1 MEQYWNYIYCIYSVN
16 NYSSSVISLPW
27 KLQKDVSDFE
37 KLCIYRATH
46 FLLSSVNLFLYSF
59 GIYSAWWRNVTGKTY
74 WKQFK
79 QQEKTKQAAD
89 ISYKLLISL
98 SMILE
103 NVTVEMKLTGILN
116 PPDKLIKGA
125 G

>member
-1 MEQYWNYIYCIYSVN
+1 M
-16 NYSSSVISLPW
+16 SLA
-27 KLQKDVSDFE
+27 
-37 KLCIYRATH
+37 RH
-46 FLLSSVNLFLYSF
+46 
-59 GIYSAWWRNVTGKTY
+59 

-79 QQEKTKQAAD
+79 QQEKTKQTAN

-103 NVTVEMKLTGILN
+103 NVTMEKKLTGVLN
-116 PPDKLIKGA
+116 PPDKWIKGA

>member
-1 MEQYWNYIYCIYSVN
+1 MEVTEGRQW
-16 NYSSSVISLPW
+16 LW
-27 KLQKDVSDFE
+27 KTLYLQGNTFAAFFIK
-37 KLCIYRATH
+37 
-46 FLLSSVNLFLYSF
+46 LFLYSF
-59 GIYSAWWRNVTGKTY
+59 GIYSAWWRNVTGKRH

-79 QQEKTKQAAD
+79 QQEKTKQATN

-103 NVTVEMKLTGILN
+103 NVTVEMKLAGILN
-116 PPDKLIKGA
+116 PPDKWIKGT